1 MFLAIIFLLV
11 LCDLC
16 RFWNFLL
23 QALIYYYLSYCDKLL
38 TSFPATRVGPVQ
50 SILHTVIFLKTS
62 ILFCIINYIHK
73 NPSMKLHS
81 LNSKNKTPPPYQFPS
96 FLFLN
101 FCFLAPPKSSHY
113 DTPHSQA
120 FTQKTCDSLP
130 PFLQWVKCDFV
141 QDLPS
146 ILLPLESLQWHPS
159 QFEMLIL
166 CLTLHLALIF
176 VRAFITL
183 TWLKIYFSGYP
194 CLKFLRSWIV
204 HDLFLSVFLLFL
216 EKLEFRKESLH
227 LGHIFS
233 ISFSNG

>member
-130 PFLQWVKCDFV
+130 PIPPMSEVW
-141 QDLPS
+141 
-146 ILLPLESLQWHPS
+146 
-159 QFEMLIL
+159 L
-166 CLTLHLALIF
+166 CSRLAFHLASLGEPAVTPQPVWDAHF
-176 VRAFITL
+176 VPHIT
-183 TWLKIYFSGYP
+183 P
-194 CLKFLRSWIV
+194 CTYLC
-204 HDLFLSVFLLFL
+204 
-216 EKLEFRKESLH
+216 
-227 LGHIFS
+227 
-233 ISFSNG
+233 